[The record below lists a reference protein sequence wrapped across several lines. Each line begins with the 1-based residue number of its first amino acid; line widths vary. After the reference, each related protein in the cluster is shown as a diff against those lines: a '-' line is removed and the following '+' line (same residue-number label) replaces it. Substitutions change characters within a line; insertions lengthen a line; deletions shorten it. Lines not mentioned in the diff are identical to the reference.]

1 MLCRDGNGAGAVTC
15 GTSADAGV
23 VLASAVGVV
32 LSVTCDAGGGSETVA
47 VLPQQPMTMRPRMMV
62 EPI

>member
-47 VLPQQPMTMRPRMMV
+47 VLPQQPMD
-62 EPI
+62 